1 MQRTALVVVAMLVA
15 ACDAPSPSAPH
26 PAALAPATSRA
37 NSASEATAREAAWGA
52 GTVIFARTV
61 EDLAF
66 YARRS
71 DVVKD
76 PVNNPLFPATGHA
89 YFNDRTARVRG
100 HIEVDCLRVTGNTAT
115 ISGKVTE
122 SNDPTIEGFEA
133 LFTVQDND
141 PQTKG
146 KPADQAS
153 TVLLH
158 AKGVGPNCAVFSEF
172 DLVPIRGHVE
182 VQPEVGS

>member
-1 MQRTALVVVAMLVA
+1 MQRTALALAVALATV
-15 ACDAPSPSAPH
+15 ACDAPIPSAPQ
-26 PAALAPATSRA
+26 PAALAPDGRA
-37 NSASEATAREAAWGA
+37 NSAGGAGEATAPEAAWGA
-52 GTVIFARTV
+52 GTVVFASNV

-66 YARRS
+66 YARRAT
-71 DVVKD
+71 VIG
-76 PVNNPLFPATGHA
+76 NPFAATGDA

-100 HIEVDCLRVTGNTAT
+100 HIKVDCLRVTGNTAT

-122 SNDPTIEGFEA
+122 SSDPTIVGFEG
-133 LFTVQDND
+133 LFTVVDND

-146 KPADQAS
+146 KPADQSS

-158 AKGVGPNCAVFSEF
+158 AVDVGPNCAVFSEF
-172 DLVPIRGHVE
+172 DLVPFRGYVE